1 MTNFLIPFIL
11 GLNHLFF
18 VLSSYVEGLNEQQQY
33 QTYPFNSGRQN
44 YNKFDDFSYG
54 VWSKYLPLSTISQ
67 VGLIGMFDSHC
78 FLQNSIIENKTK
90 EINLLY
96 YDCVDQQTNTIQKK
110 VQFLSSDNQMHNY
123 KYEIDPLMYENYWY
137 FFGLNIVPSEESFG
151 FFIFQGEILITSQQL
166 NIQGPFKHQDLTIV
180 IGGGLIVEES
190 QILWIQIIQK
200 LSYFPGKLAILHPTK
215 ENLQENYERFD
226 YFKSYSKMYNPKC
239 ISKTNSIQNLPDFE
253 ISKLNHEVFA
263 SENINCDEFQL
274 ETWIQISNIRQED
287 QSFIYQLLKI
297 SANFENFYA
306 KNENLSPFQLF
317 YEFSNSQIKLSVT
330 TYSFKFPLVDYD
342 FKKQSFLQQ
351 KEWSINNIRQW
362 HFLYVSLNNNILQIQ
377 ISFYEGLDQTLY
389 ETQFIVNQ
397 FHQVQFKLQYG
408 NILQSS
414 TNYLIGILKNTKFSN
429 SASKGDIFKG
439 CHHSCKQC
447 EGPTYKDCLSCSEES
462 KRIYIP
468 QFKVCVCPFDYID
481 DLECKSMENY
491 NLLFDP
497 EFEQNST
504 SNCPQGYFNKD
515 EFCLKCPSFLKDT
528 LITCLE
534 CIQNPIGWQND
545 PYCQTNLY
553 IDTLGSPAQYKID
566 NLKTYFI
573 FDGIDMKPFQQGLN
587 LDQDQFDSV
596 YLDFEETNQ
605 NFLRFYSSSYLDSY
619 SCTIEYCEI
628 CIMIITK
635 QICQKCSRLSKLKNG
650 ICVEI
655 LRGVINKNNCLAPY
669 YKTSENICNLCEIEN
684 CQYCFEYASND
695 LTKCT
700 LYSEFQV
707 FSKDEFL
714 KIGCALCLDGFI
726 FDFTLGKCI
735 YKESTLPN
743 CLRSFIN
750 PLGQQMC
757 TLSAIQ
763 DFGVAPEIT
772 NCQRYIPNCK
782 QCIQTPQSIVK
793 CIICEDGYS
802 SSLTTGHCTICEV
815 EYAKLCIEGDFAK
828 SDAWMQQIQS
838 FLMQF
843 LPNKYMY
850 PKSSDLQYI
859 KPLAIKCIDKYAM
872 NQNFCR
878 LYCDLNCVSCKKE
891 EQPYKGFT
899 CSKCIQDYYME
910 PLRSIEKG
918 SCITCPLLCQ
928 VCEQRTTQEIQN
940 INPAYEINDQNRKY
954 TYKCIQKRQDQNI
967 IIDPYQ
973 QIAKYCLNDI
983 CDNLIQYQINNN
995 CEDLQVIFDGQRP
1008 FSDKLNIEYFNH
1020 IGAQRFKLIIPIQKF
1035 CISDEIIL
1043 QTLTNQL
1050 KKRIFSLFWVE
1061 LAFLGNHSPST
1072 YQPIIKIK
1080 NFDSISF
1087 NQLLFIILQSFELF
1101 IHNYDAPTN
1110 LILTDSKFMA
1120 NNYDQIKLSIQ
1131 TEQCQHFEI
1140 RNITLSDLN
1149 ILNSVVFQTRF
1160 QNQDDSIKLL
1170 NFTIRNCNLTQ
1181 TTLFQFY
1188 DFPNNIIIQN
1198 FKIENCQFNNSTIFN
1213 FIQDIKTQSMINI
1226 NNLIISESF
1235 IQNSLL
1241 INGTNTYQFKFVDVS
1256 LNQNKL
1262 KYSKFLLFQNSLII
1276 RQLKI
1281 RDSYIF
1287 QTFLFY
1293 KLLSN
1298 TQSNS
1303 LSIDQSDIQNNI
1315 LINTSLIFTEQQS
1328 TLNQVVIKL
1337 QNIQFLENS
1346 IPNAQN
1352 SSTYLFYMICFSLQ
1366 IKKFEIINSYHLQY
1380 FFLLSVSLINV
1391 EDLLYTNIIQKQRV
1405 PTSIQC
1411 LEVVVEN
1418 SQLFYISGYLTLSLT
1433 NITIVNQYSIDQSFI
1448 QILSNSSVTNQRESI
1463 KLKGLNFIGNILLKK
1478 NLGQVLS
1485 QLAIYS
1491 ERNQMIE
1498 IENIHFQDNSFNQ
1511 LIDDPSQSSSSLLFI
1526 NSQQSFLFISHLIS
1540 ERNALTNSTNSFIYI
1555 NTNLVSI
1562 KNIFIKNHN
1571 QLIQSFW
1578 NKYFNI
1584 NFYEN
1589 FNQDIINQLINKVFT
1604 IQNKGGALA
1613 ITTEHFTINN
1623 CFFKDILA
1631 QSSSI
1636 LDIVTQGLGKIMI
1649 ANCSMI
1655 SAQNIFSQI
1664 GENDGAISIYSK
1676 NSHLELE
1683 FQNIT
1688 FKEIQ
1693 NRLTPSILSIVPSF
1707 KSNLIIFQNIV
1718 IQNCFSLVNQFIK
1731 IEFQLLN
1738 LKSNIVSMENI
1749 SIQQDENSLI
1759 QYFSKMESITIYEIQ
1774 KITHDNAIIN
1784 LQGCNL
1790 RIQNLTFQGILL
1802 SSILKVLDTK
1812 TLQLANILIF
1822 EGQSFYPINMI
1833 HIGQTTSM
1841 QFQVVLQNIQIIN
1854 LVSFDFNKIKTNLIE
1869 YFKITLDYNSCN
1881 INLQLLNQDLN
1892 VPIKIAWIFQQILLL
1907 SSQKGSLVYIQS
1919 IHSQNKI
1926 KLIQILISN
1935 NNCLECWNG
1944 IIQFDLTQYLSIYIQ
1959 ELYCLKNNIRN
1970 FGCIYAKSQNQQES
1984 SIKIK
1989 NSLFNMNKGT
1999 IGSAIMAQNVR
2010 ISLVNLK
2017 ILNNIA
2023 TFQGGALY
2031 FSINNNQFKI
2041 SQTILYNNKAE
2052 QGGGIYLQ
2060 GNSKLN
2066 QDNFIKSWMKLN
2078 SASLLP
2084 NNLQEMP
2091 THLSLSINNFEMKT
2105 IQKKI
2110 NNQTSKILFL
2120 QPYLVIEQGK
2130 VQLTKLLML
2139 PSNQEIINYKI
2150 YNPSQLKFE
2159 NYLEEFSISYKNN
2172 FNEIL
2177 PNFSNS
2183 TCEIFIQT
2191 LLNDTLIDSTNI
2203 ANIEYHSESKNFD
2216 LRFLSITVDPY
2227 KYNNQTN
2234 QIQIACHLNDQSDTL
2249 FYYIEIKGFMCQL
2262 GEFYFQ
2268 SGCQIC
2274 QPSQGYYSVTYFFQ
2288 YNTTKCSIF
2297 DQNKFQ
2303 SITSNQIQL
2312 KKGYWR
2318 PNYQSDLIEY
2328 CFKFVDF
2335 CEGGWV
2341 VSDNLCLVGHIG
2353 GLCEECD
2360 MYDIR
2365 GQGNYFKNQLNTSCQ
2380 DCRDAINSVFPF
2392 VLTSIWAL
2400 ISTLLTLRSIDKSNK
2415 LFSSLKIRQRFV
2427 KIIFKL
2433 NQDHESILLKLF
2445 LNYVW
2450 IFSVIFTF
2458 NFQFSF
2464 SFTFINQTSNTS
2476 YFMANNLDCYL
2487 SEIYNISL
2495 IYNRTITMT
2504 VLMVCQLLIIYMGFK
2519 LYSIIKH
2526 QKFNSSIISTTL
2538 LYLYVSNYAA
2548 LIKQLFSLLAK
2559 RIISDIEYISGDV
2572 SLLYNSPSHQKW
2584 IIGFVLPGLGLIGCL
2599 IPSAL
2604 FLLLY
2609 IQRDK
2614 LDKIK
2619 FRRHICYLFNE
2630 YNNENY
2636 FWEWIKLWKK
2646 TVIIIIMTYFETNI
2660 FVKASL
2666 LGLCLLL
2673 YQLYAVK
2680 QKPYILN
2687 NLNELDVSTGQI
2699 CSIAIFLA
2707 SIKYI
2712 SEQQENKSTS
2722 VLIEMILVLL
2732 CLKLSYPFVIDL
2744 LRVYYKKYKIWL
2756 LSNLYDALK
2765 IINCNLSLTLYVN
2778 RKLNQIKQRE
2788 QKLKTNLIKLRI
2800 HLLQI
2805 SKFQLESQKSLVN
2818 LLNSQSTTRPALLGL
2833 EQNAQK
2839 IIRLDT
2845 N

>member
-1 MTNFLIPFIL
+1 M
-11 GLNHLFF
+11 
-18 VLSSYVEGLNEQQQY
+18 
-33 QTYPFNSGRQN
+33 
-44 YNKFDDFSYG
+44 
-54 VWSKYLPLSTISQ
+54 
-67 VGLIGMFDSHC
+67 
-78 FLQNSIIENKTK
+78 
-90 EINLLY
+90 
-96 YDCVDQQTNTIQKK
+96 
-110 VQFLSSDNQMHNY
+110 
-123 KYEIDPLMYENYWY
+123 
-137 FFGLNIVPSEESFG
+137 
-151 FFIFQGEILITSQQL
+151 QL
-166 NIQGPFKHQDLTIV
+166 NL
-180 IGGGLIVEES
+180 
-190 QILWIQIIQK
+190 
-200 LSYFPGKLAILHPTK
+200 
-215 ENLQENYERFD
+215 R
-226 YFKSYSKMYNPKC
+226 
-239 ISKTNSIQNLPDFE
+239 
-253 ISKLNHEVFA
+253 
-263 SENINCDEFQL
+263 NC
-274 ETWIQISNIRQED
+274 
-287 QSFIYQLLKI
+287 QLL
-297 SANFENFYA
+297 
-306 KNENLSPFQLF
+306 Q
-317 YEFSNSQIKLSVT
+317 T
-330 TYSFKFPLVDYD
+330 
-342 FKKQSFLQQ
+342 
-351 KEWSINNIRQW
+351 
-362 HFLYVSLNNNILQIQ
+362 IL
-377 ISFYEGLDQTLY
+377 
-389 ETQFIVNQ
+389 
-397 FHQVQFKLQYG
+397 
-408 NILQSS
+408 
-414 TNYLIGILKNTKFSN
+414 
-429 SASKGDIFKG
+429 
-439 CHHSCKQC
+439 C
-447 EGPTYKDCLSCSEES
+447 
-462 KRIYIP
+462 
-468 QFKVCVCPFDYID
+468 
-481 DLECKSMENY
+481 
-491 NLLFDP
+491 
-497 EFEQNST
+497 
-504 SNCPQGYFNKD
+504 
-515 EFCLKCPSFLKDT
+515 
-528 LITCLE
+528 
-534 CIQNPIGWQND
+534 
-545 PYCQTNLY
+545 
-553 IDTLGSPAQYKID
+553 
-566 NLKTYFI
+566 
-573 FDGIDMKPFQQGLN
+573 
-587 LDQDQFDSV
+587 
-596 YLDFEETNQ
+596 
-605 NFLRFYSSSYLDSY
+605 
-619 SCTIEYCEI
+619 
-628 CIMIITK
+628 
-635 QICQKCSRLSKLKNG
+635 
-650 ICVEI
+650 
-655 LRGVINKNNCLAPY
+655 
-669 YKTSENICNLCEIEN
+669 
-684 CQYCFEYASND
+684 
-695 LTKCT
+695 
-700 LYSEFQV
+700 
-707 FSKDEFL
+707 
-714 KIGCALCLDGFI
+714 
-726 FDFTLGKCI
+726 
-735 YKESTLPN
+735 
-743 CLRSFIN
+743 
-750 PLGQQMC
+750 
-757 TLSAIQ
+757 
-763 DFGVAPEIT
+763 
-772 NCQRYIPNCK
+772 
-782 QCIQTPQSIVK
+782 
-793 CIICEDGYS
+793 
-802 SSLTTGHCTICEV
+802 
-815 EYAKLCIEGDFAK
+815 
-828 SDAWMQQIQS
+828 
-838 FLMQF
+838 
-843 LPNKYMY
+843 
-850 PKSSDLQYI
+850 
-859 KPLAIKCIDKYAM
+859 
-872 NQNFCR
+872 
-878 LYCDLNCVSCKKE
+878 
-891 EQPYKGFT
+891 
-899 CSKCIQDYYME
+899 
-910 PLRSIEKG
+910 
-918 SCITCPLLCQ
+918 
-928 VCEQRTTQEIQN
+928 
-940 INPAYEINDQNRKY
+940 
-954 TYKCIQKRQDQNI
+954 
-967 IIDPYQ
+967 
-973 QIAKYCLNDI
+973 
-983 CDNLIQYQINNN
+983 
-995 CEDLQVIFDGQRP
+995 
-1008 FSDKLNIEYFNH
+1008 
-1020 IGAQRFKLIIPIQKF
+1020 
-1035 CISDEIIL
+1035 
-1043 QTLTNQL
+1043 
-1050 KKRIFSLFWVE
+1050 
-1061 LAFLGNHSPST
+1061 
-1072 YQPIIKIK
+1072 
-1080 NFDSISF
+1080 
-1087 NQLLFIILQSFELF
+1087 
-1101 IHNYDAPTN
+1101 
-1110 LILTDSKFMA
+1110 
-1120 NNYDQIKLSIQ
+1120 
-1131 TEQCQHFEI
+1131 
-1140 RNITLSDLN
+1140 
-1149 ILNSVVFQTRF
+1149 
-1160 QNQDDSIKLL
+1160 
-1170 NFTIRNCNLTQ
+1170 
-1181 TTLFQFY
+1181 
-1188 DFPNNIIIQN
+1188 
-1198 FKIENCQFNNSTIFN
+1198 
-1213 FIQDIKTQSMINI
+1213 
-1226 NNLIISESF
+1226 
-1235 IQNSLL
+1235 
-1241 INGTNTYQFKFVDVS
+1241 
-1256 LNQNKL
+1256 
-1262 KYSKFLLFQNSLII
+1262 
-1276 RQLKI
+1276 
-1281 RDSYIF
+1281 
-1287 QTFLFY
+1287 Y

-1298 TQSNS
+1298 RQSNS
-1303 LSIDQSDIQNNI
+1303 LSIDQFDIQNND

-2360 MYDIR
+2360 MYNIR
-2365 GQGNYFKNQLNTSCQ
+2365 GQGNYFKNEENTSCQ
-2380 DCRDAINSVFPF
+2380 NCQDATNSVFPF
-2392 VLTSIWAL
+2392 VLTSIC
-2400 ISTLLTLRSIDKSNK
+2400 IDKSNK

-2445 LNYVW
+2445 LNYLW

-2458 NFQFSF
+2458 NFLILI
-2464 SFTFINQTSNTS
+2464 FIYIYQLDKQHIILYGQQYGLLFIINLQYISS
-2476 YFMANNLDCYL
+2476 LQQNNHDDRV
-2487 SEIYNISL
+2487 NG
-2495 IYNRTITMT
+2495 
-2504 VLMVCQLLIIYMGFK
+2504 VLIINNIYGV
-2519 LYSIIKH
+2519 

-2538 LYLYVSNYAA
+2538 LYLYVSNYAS

-2559 RIISDIEYISGDV
+2559 RIISDIEYIQGDV
-2572 SLLYNSPSHQKW
+2572 SLLYNSQNHQKW
-2584 IIGFVLPGLGLIGCL
+2584 IIGFVLLGLGLIGFL

-2619 FRRHICYLFNE
+2619 FRKHICYLFNE

-2636 FWEWIKLWKK
+2636 FWEWIKLQKK
-2646 TVIIIIMTYFETNI
+2646 TVIILIMTYFETNI
-2660 FVKASL
+2660 FLKASL

-2673 YQLYAVK
+2673 YQLYAVR

-2699 CSIAIFLA
+2699 CSIAIFFA
-2707 SIKYI
+2707 TIKYI
-2712 SEQQENKSTS
+2712 NEQQGSKSTS

-2732 CLKLSYPFVIDL
+2732 CLKLSYPFIIDL
-2744 LRVYYKKYKIWL
+2744 LRVYYKKYKILL

-2765 IINCNLSLTLYVN
+2765 IINCNLSLTIYIN
-2778 RKLNQIKQRE
+2778 RKLNQMKQRE
-2788 QKLKTNLIKLRI
+2788 QKLKKNLRKLRI
-2800 HLLQI
+2800 HLLKI
-2805 SKFQLESQKSLVN
+2805 SKFQLEQQNYLN
-2818 LLNSQSTTRPALLGL
+2818 LLNLQSTSRPALAGL
-2833 EQNAQK
+2833 K
-2839 IIRLDT
+2839 LDT
-2845 N
+2845 YRNQYL